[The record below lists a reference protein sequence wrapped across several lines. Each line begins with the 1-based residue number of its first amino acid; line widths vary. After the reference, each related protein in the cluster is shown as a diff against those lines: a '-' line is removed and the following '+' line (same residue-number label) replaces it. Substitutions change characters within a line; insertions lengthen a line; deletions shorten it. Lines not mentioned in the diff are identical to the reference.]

1 MGVPKQVYNFKR
13 SFFRYFKYLCTMN
26 FSKTILNWYAIN
38 GRELPWRQTSNP
50 YAIWLSEVIMQQT
63 RIAQG
68 TAYWERFMKRWP
80 NVHELAKATED
91 EVLREWQGLGYY
103 SRARNL
109 HKAAQQIVSLGR
121 FPQTYKELKQLKG
134 IGEYT
139 ASAISSISFA
149 EPMAVVDGNV
159 YRVLA
164 RYFGIDTP
172 IDSTEGKKVFKAMAQ
187 EYLPK
192 EAPAAYNQGMM
203 DFGAIQCTPTSPN
216 CEVCPLIDTC
226 FAANNN
232 KVADLP
238 VKAKKTKQ
246 RERHFSFIYIRC
258 NGKTAIRRR
267 GAGDIWQGLWELPT
281 KELLDNAIEN
291 ASLIKKNVKHILTH
305 QIIFADFYLLET
317 NVPPTLPADYIW
329 IKESEIER
337 YALPRLIDL
346 LVKSLY

>member
-1 MGVPKQVYNFKR
+1 
-13 SFFRYFKYLCTMN
+13 MN

-38 GRELPWRQTSNP
+38 RRELPWRQTTNP

-121 FPQTYKELKQLKG
+121 FRHTYKELKQLKG

-149 EPMAVVDGNV
+149 EPVAVVDGNV

-232 KVADLP
+232 KVAELP

-258 NGKTAIRRR
+258 NGETAIRRR

-281 KELLDNAIEN
+281 KELLGNAIEN
-291 ASLIKKNVKHILTH
+291 ATLIKKNVKHVLTH
-305 QIIFADFYLLET
+305 QIIFTDFYLLET

-346 LVKSLY
+346 LVKSL

>member
-1 MGVPKQVYNFKR
+1 
-13 SFFRYFKYLCTMN
+13 MN

-38 GRELPWRQTSNP
+38 GRELPWRQTTNP

-109 HKAAQQIVSLGR
+109 HKAAQQIVGLGR
-121 FPQTYKELKQLKG
+121 FPETYKELKQLKG

-139 ASAISSISFA
+139 AAAISSISFA
-149 EPMAVVDGNV
+149 EPVAVVDGNV

-192 EAPAAYNQGMM
+192 EAPAAYNQGLM

-258 NGKTAIRRR
+258 NGETAIRRR

-281 KELLDNAIEN
+281 KELLGNAIEN
-291 ASLIKKNVKHILTH
+291 ATLIKKNVKHILTH

-346 LVKSLY
+346 LVKSL

>member
-1 MGVPKQVYNFKR
+1 
-13 SFFRYFKYLCTMN
+13 MN

-38 GRELPWRQTSNP
+38 GRELPWRQTTNP

-68 TAYWERFMKRWP
+68 TAYWKRFMKRWP
-80 NVHELAKATED
+80 NVYELAKATED

-109 HKAAQQIVSLGR
+109 HKAAQQIVDLGH

-139 ASAISSISFA
+139 AAAVSSISFA
-149 EPMAVVDGNV
+149 EPVAVVDGNV

-192 EAPAAYNQGMM
+192 EAPAAYNQGLM

-232 KVADLP
+232 KVAELP

-246 RERHFSFIYIRC
+246 RERHFSFMYIRC

-281 KELLDNAIEN
+281 KELLGNAIEN
-291 ASLIKKNVKHILTH
+291 ATLIKKNVKHILTH

-317 NVPPTLPADYIW
+317 DTPPSLPADYIW

-346 LVKSLY
+346 LVKSL

>member
-1 MGVPKQVYNFKR
+1 
-13 SFFRYFKYLCTMN
+13 MN

-346 LVKSLY
+346 LVKSL

>member
-38 GRELPWRQTSNP
+38 GRELPWRQTTNP

-109 HKAAQQIVSLGR
+109 HKAAQQIVGLGR

-139 ASAISSISFA
+139 AAAISSISFA
-149 EPMAVVDGNV
+149 EPIAVVDGNV

-192 EAPAAYNQGMM
+192 EAPAAYNQGLM

-258 NGKTAIRRR
+258 NGETAIRRR

-281 KELLDNAIEN
+281 KELLGNAIEN
-291 ASLIKKNVKHILTH
+291 ATLIKKNVKHVLTH

-346 LVKSLY
+346 LVKSL

>member
-38 GRELPWRQTSNP
+38 GRELPWRQTTNP

-109 HKAAQQIVSLGR
+109 HKAAQQIVGLGR

-139 ASAISSISFA
+139 AAAISSISFA
-149 EPMAVVDGNV
+149 EPVAVVDGNV

-172 IDSTEGKKVFKAMAQ
+172 IDSTEGKKVFKTMAQ

-192 EAPAAYNQGMM
+192 EAPAAYNQGLM

-258 NGKTAIRRR
+258 NGETAIRRR

-281 KELLDNAIEN
+281 KELLGNAIEN
-291 ASLIKKNVKHILTH
+291 ATLIKKNVKHVLTH

-317 NVPPTLPADYIW
+317 DTPPTLPADYIW
-329 IKESEIER
+329 IKEREIER

-346 LVKSLY
+346 LVKSL

>member
-38 GRELPWRQTSNP
+38 GRELPWRQTTNP

-109 HKAAQQIVSLGR
+109 HKAAQQIVGLGR

-139 ASAISSISFA
+139 AAAISSISFA
-149 EPMAVVDGNV
+149 EPVAVVDGNV

-172 IDSTEGKKVFKAMAQ
+172 IDSTEGKKVFKTMAQ

-192 EAPAAYNQGMM
+192 EAPAAYNQGLM

-258 NGKTAIRRR
+258 NGETAIRRR

-281 KELLDNAIEN
+281 KELLGNAIEN
-291 ASLIKKNVKHILTH
+291 ATLIKKNVKHMLTH

-317 NVPPTLPADYIW
+317 DTPPTLPADYIW

-346 LVKSLY
+346 LVKSL

>member
-1 MGVPKQVYNFKR
+1 
-13 SFFRYFKYLCTMN
+13 MN

-38 GRELPWRQTSNP
+38 GRELPWRQTTNP

-121 FPQTYKELKQLKG
+121 FPHTYKELKQLKG

-149 EPMAVVDGNV
+149 EPVAVVDGNV

-172 IDSTEGKKVFKAMAQ
+172 IDSTEGKKGFKAMAQ

-192 EAPAAYNQGMM
+192 EAPAAYNQGLM

-232 KVADLP
+232 KVAELP

-258 NGKTAIRRR
+258 NGETAIRRR

-281 KELLDNAIEN
+281 KELLGNAIEN
-291 ASLIKKNVKHILTH
+291 ATLIKKNVKHVLTH
-305 QIIFADFYLLET
+305 QIIFTDFYLLET

-346 LVKSLY
+346 LVKSL

>member
-38 GRELPWRQTSNP
+38 GRELPWRQTTNP

-109 HKAAQQIVSLGR
+109 HKAAQQIVGLGR

-139 ASAISSISFA
+139 AAAISSISFA
-149 EPMAVVDGNV
+149 EPIAVVDGNV

-164 RYFGIDTP
+164 RYFGIDTS
-172 IDSTEGKKVFKAMAQ
+172 IDSTEGKKVFKTMAQ

-192 EAPAAYNQGMM
+192 EAPAAYNQGLM

-258 NGKTAIRRR
+258 NSKTAIRRR

-281 KELLDNAIEN
+281 KELLGNAIEN
-291 ASLIKKNVKHILTH
+291 ATLIKKNVKHILTH

-317 NVPPTLPADYIW
+317 DAPPTLPADYIW
-329 IKESEIER
+329 IKESEIEH

-346 LVKSLY
+346 LVKSL

>member
-1 MGVPKQVYNFKR
+1 
-13 SFFRYFKYLCTMN
+13 MN
-26 FSKTILNWYAIN
+26 FSKTILNWYAMN

-109 HKAAQQIVSLGR
+109 YKAAQQIVSLGR

-139 ASAISSISFA
+139 AAAVSSISFA
-149 EPMAVVDGNV
+149 EPVAVVDGNV

-317 NVPPTLPADYIW
+317 DIPPTLPVDYIW

-346 LVKSLY
+346 LVKSL

>member
-1 MGVPKQVYNFKR
+1 
-13 SFFRYFKYLCTMN
+13 MN

-38 GRELPWRQTSNP
+38 GRELPWRQTTNP

-109 HKAAQQIVSLGR
+109 HKAAQQIVGLGR

-139 ASAISSISFA
+139 AAAISSISFA
-149 EPMAVVDGNV
+149 EPVAVVDGNV
-159 YRVLA
+159 YRVFA

-192 EAPAAYNQGMM
+192 ETPAAYNQGLM
-203 DFGAIQCTPTSPN
+203 DFGAIQCTPTSLN

-232 KVADLP
+232 KVAELP

-281 KELLDNAIEN
+281 KELLGNAIEN
-291 ASLIKKNVKHILTH
+291 ATLIKKNVKHILTH

-317 NVPPTLPADYIW
+317 DTPPTLPADYIW

-346 LVKSLY
+346 LVKSL

>member
-1 MGVPKQVYNFKR
+1 
-13 SFFRYFKYLCTMN
+13 MN

-109 HKAAQQIVSLGR
+109 HKAAQQIVGLGR

-139 ASAISSISFA
+139 ADAVSSISFA
-149 EPMAVVDGNV
+149 EPVAVVDGNV

-281 KELLDNAIEN
+281 KELLGNAIEN
-291 ASLIKKNVKHILTH
+291 ATLIKKNVKHVLTH

-346 LVKSLY
+346 LVKSL

>member
-1 MGVPKQVYNFKR
+1 
-13 SFFRYFKYLCTMN
+13 MN
-26 FSKTILNWYAIN
+26 FSKTILNWYAMN
-38 GRELPWRQTSNP
+38 GRELPWRQTTNP

-68 TAYWERFMKRWP
+68 TAYWERFMKRWA

-109 HKAAQQIVSLGR
+109 HKAAQQIVGLGR

-139 ASAISSISFA
+139 AAAISSISFA
-149 EPMAVVDGNV
+149 EPVAVVDGNV
-159 YRVLA
+159 YRVFA

-192 EAPAAYNQGMM
+192 EAPAAYNQGLM

-246 RERHFSFIYIRC
+246 RERHFSFIYIRY
-258 NGKTAIRRR
+258 NGETAIRRR

-281 KELLDNAIEN
+281 KELLGNAIEN
-291 ASLIKKNVKHILTH
+291 ATLIKKNVKHILTH

-317 NVPPTLPADYIW
+317 DTPPILPADYIW

-346 LVKSLY
+346 LVKSL

>member
-1 MGVPKQVYNFKR
+1 
-13 SFFRYFKYLCTMN
+13 MN

-38 GRELPWRQTSNP
+38 GRELPWRQTTNP

-109 HKAAQQIVSLGR
+109 YKAAQQIVGLGR

-139 ASAISSISFA
+139 AAAVSSISFA
-149 EPMAVVDGNV
+149 EPVAVVDGNV

-258 NGKTAIRRR
+258 NGETAIRRR

-281 KELLDNAIEN
+281 KELLGNAIEN
-291 ASLIKKNVKHILTH
+291 ATLIKKNVKHVLTH

-346 LVKSLY
+346 LVKSL

>member
-1 MGVPKQVYNFKR
+1 
-13 SFFRYFKYLCTMN
+13 MN
-26 FSKTILNWYAIN
+26 FSKTILNWYAIK
-38 GRELPWRQTSNP
+38 GRELPWRQTTNP

-80 NVHELAKATED
+80 NVHELVKATED

-109 HKAAQQIVSLGR
+109 HKAAQQIVGLGR

-139 ASAISSISFA
+139 AAAVSSISFA
-149 EPMAVVDGNV
+149 EPVAVVDGNV

-192 EAPAAYNQGMM
+192 EAPAAYNQGLM

-281 KELLDNAIEN
+281 KELLGNAIEN
-291 ASLIKKNVKHILTH
+291 ATLIKKNVKHILTH
-305 QIIFADFYLLET
+305 QIIFTDFYLLET
-317 NVPPTLPADYIW
+317 NTPPTLPADYIW

-346 LVKSLY
+346 LVKSL

>member
-38 GRELPWRQTSNP
+38 GRELPWRQTTNP

-109 HKAAQQIVSLGR
+109 HKAAQQIVCLGR
-121 FPQTYKELKQLKG
+121 FPQTYKDLKQLKG

-139 ASAISSISFA
+139 AAAISSISFA
-149 EPMAVVDGNV
+149 EPVAVVDGNV

-172 IDSTEGKKVFKAMAQ
+172 IDSAEGKKVFKAMAQ

-281 KELLDNAIEN
+281 KELLGNAIEN
-291 ASLIKKNVKHILTH
+291 ATLIKKNVKHILTH

-317 NVPPTLPADYIW
+317 DTPPSLPADYIW

-346 LVKSLY
+346 LVKSL

>member
-1 MGVPKQVYNFKR
+1 
-13 SFFRYFKYLCTMN
+13 MN

-38 GRELPWRQTSNP
+38 GRELPWRQTTNP

-109 HKAAQQIVSLGR
+109 HKAAQQIVDLGR

-134 IGEYT
+134 IGEYI
-139 ASAISSISFA
+139 AAAISSISFA
-149 EPMAVVDGNV
+149 EPVAVVDGNV

-187 EYLPK
+187 ENLPK
-192 EAPAAYNQGMM
+192 EAPAAYNQGLM
-203 DFGAIQCTPTSPN
+203 DFGAIQCTPSSPN

-232 KVADLP
+232 KVAELP

-246 RERHFSFIYIRC
+246 RERHFSFIYIRY
-258 NGKTAIRRR
+258 NGETAIRRR

-281 KELLDNAIEN
+281 KEMLGNAIEN
-291 ASLIKKNVKHILTH
+291 ATLIKKNVKHILTH
-305 QIIFADFYLLET
+305 QIIFTDFYLLET
-317 NVPPTLPADYIW
+317 NTPPTLPADYIW

-346 LVKSLY
+346 LVKSL

>member
-1 MGVPKQVYNFKR
+1 
-13 SFFRYFKYLCTMN
+13 MN

-80 NVHELAKATED
+80 NVQELAKATED

-109 HKAAQQIVSLGR
+109 HKAAQQIVGLGR

-139 ASAISSISFA
+139 AAAISSISFA
-149 EPMAVVDGNV
+149 EPVAVVDGNV

-192 EAPAAYNQGMM
+192 EAPAAYNQGLM

-258 NGKTAIRRR
+258 NGETAIRRR

-281 KELLDNAIEN
+281 KELLGNAIEN
-291 ASLIKKNVKHILTH
+291 ATLIKKNVKHVLTH

-346 LVKSLY
+346 LVKSL

>member
-1 MGVPKQVYNFKR
+1 
-13 SFFRYFKYLCTMN
+13 MN

-38 GRELPWRQTSNP
+38 GRELPWRQTTNP

-139 ASAISSISFA
+139 AAAISSISFA
-149 EPMAVVDGNV
+149 EPIAVVDGNV

-172 IDSTEGKKVFKAMAQ
+172 IDSTEGKKVFKTMAQ

-192 EAPAAYNQGMM
+192 EAPAAYNQGLM

-232 KVADLP
+232 KVTELP
-238 VKAKKTKQ
+238 VKAKKAKQ

-258 NGKTAIRRR
+258 NSKTAIRRR
-267 GAGDIWQGLWELPT
+267 AAGDIWQGLWELPT
-281 KELLDNAIEN
+281 KELLGNAIEN
-291 ASLIKKNVKHILTH
+291 ATLIKKNVKHILTH

-317 NVPPTLPADYIW
+317 DTPPTLPADYIW
-329 IKESEIER
+329 IKENEIER

-346 LVKSLY
+346 LVKSL

>member
-1 MGVPKQVYNFKR
+1 
-13 SFFRYFKYLCTMN
+13 MN

-38 GRELPWRQTSNP
+38 GRELPWRQTTNP

-121 FPQTYKELKQLKG
+121 FPHTYKELKQLKG

-149 EPMAVVDGNV
+149 EPVAVVDGNV

-192 EAPAAYNQGMM
+192 EAPAAYNQGLM

-232 KVADLP
+232 KVAELP

-258 NGKTAIRRR
+258 NGETAIRRR

-281 KELLDNAIEN
+281 KELLGNAIEN
-291 ASLIKKNVKHILTH
+291 ATLIKKNVKHVLTH

-346 LVKSLY
+346 LVKSL

>member
-1 MGVPKQVYNFKR
+1 
-13 SFFRYFKYLCTMN
+13 MN

-38 GRELPWRQTSNP
+38 GRELPWRQTTNP

-109 HKAAQQIVSLGR
+109 HKAAQQIVGLGR
-121 FPQTYKELKQLKG
+121 FPETYKELKQLKG

-139 ASAISSISFA
+139 AAAISSISFA
-149 EPMAVVDGNV
+149 EPVAVVDGNV

-192 EAPAAYNQGMM
+192 EAPAAYNQGLM

-258 NGKTAIRRR
+258 NSKTAIRRR

-281 KELLDNAIEN
+281 KELLGNAIEN
-291 ASLIKKNVKHILTH
+291 ATLIKKNVKHILTH

-346 LVKSLY
+346 LVKSL

>member
-1 MGVPKQVYNFKR
+1 
-13 SFFRYFKYLCTMN
+13 MN

-38 GRELPWRQTSNP
+38 GRELPWRQTTNP

-139 ASAISSISFA
+139 AAAISSISFA
-149 EPMAVVDGNV
+149 EPVAVVDGNV
-159 YRVLA
+159 YRVFA

-192 EAPAAYNQGMM
+192 EAPAAYNQGLM

-216 CEVCPLIDTC
+216 CEVCPLINTC

-258 NGKTAIRRR
+258 NGY
-267 GAGDIWQGLWELPT
+267 DVS
-281 KELLDNAIEN
+281 NALKCYYKLNIYVV
-291 ASLIKKNVKHILTH
+291 S
-305 QIIFADFYLLET
+305 
-317 NVPPTLPADYIW
+317 
-329 IKESEIER
+329 
-337 YALPRLIDL
+337 
-346 LVKSLY
+346 

>member
-1 MGVPKQVYNFKR
+1 
-13 SFFRYFKYLCTMN
+13 MN
-26 FSKTILNWYAIN
+26 FSKTILNWYAMN
-38 GRELPWRQTSNP
+38 GRELPWRQTTNP

-80 NVHELAKATED
+80 NVQELAKATED

-109 HKAAQQIVSLGR
+109 HKAAQQIVGLGR
-121 FPQTYKELKQLKG
+121 FPQTYKELIQLKG

-216 CEVCPLIDTC
+216 CEVCPLINTC

-258 NGKTAIRRR
+258 NGETAIRRR

-281 KELLDNAIEN
+281 KELLGNAIEN
-291 ASLIKKNVKHILTH
+291 ATLIKKNVKHVLTH

-346 LVKSLY
+346 LVKSL

>member
-1 MGVPKQVYNFKR
+1 
-13 SFFRYFKYLCTMN
+13 MN

-38 GRELPWRQTSNP
+38 GRELPWRQTTNP

-109 HKAAQQIVSLGR
+109 HKAAQQIVGLGR

-139 ASAISSISFA
+139 AAAISSISFA
-149 EPMAVVDGNV
+149 EPVAVVDGNV
-159 YRVLA
+159 YRVFA

-192 EAPAAYNQGMM
+192 EAPTAYNQGLM

-258 NGKTAIRRR
+258 NGETAIRRR

-281 KELLDNAIEN
+281 KELLGNAIEN
-291 ASLIKKNVKHILTH
+291 ATLIKKNVKHILTH

-317 NVPPTLPADYIW
+317 DTPPTLPADYIW

>member
-1 MGVPKQVYNFKR
+1 
-13 SFFRYFKYLCTMN
+13 MN
-26 FSKTILNWYAIN
+26 FSKTILNWYTIN
-38 GRELPWRQTSNP
+38 GRELPWRQTTNP

-109 HKAAQQIVSLGR
+109 HKAAQQIVDLGR

-139 ASAISSISFA
+139 AAAISSISFA
-149 EPMAVVDGNV
+149 EPVAVVDGNV
-159 YRVLA
+159 YRVFA

-192 EAPAAYNQGMM
+192 EAPAAYNQGLM

-258 NGKTAIRRR
+258 NGETAIRRR

-281 KELLDNAIEN
+281 KELLGNAIEN
-291 ASLIKKNVKHILTH
+291 AKLIKKNVKHILTH

-346 LVKSLY
+346 LVKSL

>member
-1 MGVPKQVYNFKR
+1 
-13 SFFRYFKYLCTMN
+13 MN

-38 GRELPWRQTSNP
+38 GRELPWRQTTNP

-139 ASAISSISFA
+139 AAAISSISFA
-149 EPMAVVDGNV
+149 EPVAVVDGNV

-192 EAPAAYNQGMM
+192 EAPAAYNQGLM
-203 DFGAIQCTPTSPN
+203 DFGAIQCTPTFPN
-216 CEVCPLIDTC
+216 CEVCSLIDTC

-258 NGKTAIRRR
+258 NGKTTIRRR

-281 KELLDNAIEN
+281 KELLGNAIEN
-291 ASLIKKNVKHILTH
+291 ATLIKKNVKHILTH

-317 NVPPTLPADYIW
+317 DTPPTLPADYIW

-346 LVKSLY
+346 LVKSL

>member
-1 MGVPKQVYNFKR
+1 
-13 SFFRYFKYLCTMN
+13 MN

-38 GRELPWRQTSNP
+38 GRELPWRQTTNP

-109 HKAAQQIVSLGR
+109 HKAAQQIVDLGR

-134 IGEYT
+134 IGEYI
-139 ASAISSISFA
+139 AAAISSISFA

-187 EYLPK
+187 ENLPK
-192 EAPAAYNQGMM
+192 EAPAAYNQGLM

-232 KVADLP
+232 KVAELP

-246 RERHFSFIYIRC
+246 RERHFSFIYIRR
-258 NGKTAIRRR
+258 NGETAIRRR

-281 KELLDNAIEN
+281 KEMLGNAIEN
-291 ASLIKKNVKHILTH
+291 ATLIKKNVKHILTH
-305 QIIFADFYLLET
+305 QIIFTDFYLLET
-317 NVPPTLPADYIW
+317 NTPPTLPADYIW

-346 LVKSLY
+346 LVKSL

>member
-1 MGVPKQVYNFKR
+1 
-13 SFFRYFKYLCTMN
+13 MN

-38 GRELPWRQTSNP
+38 GRELPWRQTTNP

-109 HKAAQQIVSLGR
+109 HKAAQQIVGLGR

-139 ASAISSISFA
+139 AAAISSISFA
-149 EPMAVVDGNV
+149 EPVAVVDGNV

-192 EAPAAYNQGMM
+192 EAPAAYNQGLM

-238 VKAKKTKQ
+238 VKAKKPKQ
-246 RERHFSFIYIRC
+246 RERHFSFIYITC

-267 GAGDIWQGLWELPT
+267 DAGDIWQGLWELPT
-281 KELLDNAIEN
+281 KELLGNAIEN
-291 ASLIKKNVKHILTH
+291 ATLIKKNVKHILTH
-305 QIIFADFYLLET
+305 QIIFANFYLLET
-317 NVPPTLPADYIW
+317 DTPPTLPADYIW

-346 LVKSLY
+346 LVKSL

>member
-1 MGVPKQVYNFKR
+1 
-13 SFFRYFKYLCTMN
+13 MN

-38 GRELPWRQTSNP
+38 GRELPWRQTTNP

-109 HKAAQQIVSLGR
+109 YKAAQQIVSLGR

-139 ASAISSISFA
+139 AAAISSISFA
-149 EPMAVVDGNV
+149 EPVAVVDGNV

-172 IDSTEGKKVFKAMAQ
+172 IDSTEGKKIFKAMAQ
-187 EYLPK
+187 ENLPK

-232 KVADLP
+232 KVAELP

-258 NGKTAIRRR
+258 NGETAIRRR

-281 KELLDNAIEN
+281 KELLGNAIEN
-291 ASLIKKNVKHILTH
+291 ATLIKKNVKHILTH
-305 QIIFADFYLLET
+305 QIIFTDFYLLET
-317 NVPPTLPADYIW
+317 DTPPTLPADYIW

-346 LVKSLY
+346 LVKSL

>member
-1 MGVPKQVYNFKR
+1 
-13 SFFRYFKYLCTMN
+13 MN

-38 GRELPWRQTSNP
+38 GRELPWRQTTNP

-109 HKAAQQIVSLGR
+109 YKAAQQIVGLGR

-139 ASAISSISFA
+139 AAAVSSISFA
-149 EPMAVVDGNV
+149 EPVAVVDGNV

-192 EAPAAYNQGMM
+192 EAPAAYNQGLM

-258 NGKTAIRRR
+258 NGETAIRRR

-281 KELLDNAIEN
+281 KELLGNAIEN
-291 ASLIKKNVKHILTH
+291 ATLIKKNVKHILTH

-317 NVPPTLPADYIW
+317 DTPPTLPADYIW
-329 IKESEIER
+329 IKEREIER

-346 LVKSLY
+346 LVKSL

>member
-1 MGVPKQVYNFKR
+1 
-13 SFFRYFKYLCTMN
+13 MN

-38 GRELPWRQTSNP
+38 GRELPWRQTTNP

-109 HKAAQQIVSLGR
+109 HKAAQQIVGLGR

-139 ASAISSISFA
+139 AAAISSISFA
-149 EPMAVVDGNV
+149 EPVAVVDGNV

-172 IDSTEGKKVFKAMAQ
+172 IDSTEGKKIFKAMAQ

-203 DFGAIQCTPTSPN
+203 DFGSIQCTPTSPN

-246 RERHFSFIYIRC
+246 RERHLSFIYIRC
-258 NGKTAIRRR
+258 NGETAIRRR

-281 KELLDNAIEN
+281 KELLGNAIEN
-291 ASLIKKNVKHILTH
+291 ATLIKKNIKHILTH

-317 NVPPTLPADYIW
+317 DTPPTLSADYIW

-346 LVKSLY
+346 LVKSL

>member
-1 MGVPKQVYNFKR
+1 
-13 SFFRYFKYLCTMN
+13 MN

-246 RERHFSFIYIRC
+246 RERHFSFIYIRR
-258 NGKTAIRRR
+258 NGETAIRRR

-281 KELLDNAIEN
+281 KELLGNAIEN
-291 ASLIKKNVKHILTH
+291 ATLIKKNVKHILTH

-317 NVPPTLPADYIW
+317 DTPPTLPADYIW

-346 LVKSLY
+346 LVKSL

>member
-1 MGVPKQVYNFKR
+1 
-13 SFFRYFKYLCTMN
+13 MN

-38 GRELPWRQTSNP
+38 GRELPWRQTTNP

-109 HKAAQQIVSLGR
+109 YKAAQQIVGLGR

-139 ASAISSISFA
+139 AAAVSSISFA
-149 EPMAVVDGNV
+149 EPVAVVDGNV

-203 DFGAIQCTPTSPN
+203 DFGAIPCTPTSPN

-317 NVPPTLPADYIW
+317 DTPPSLPADYIW

-346 LVKSLY
+346 LVKSL